1 MHHADGTVR
10 SPVSV
15 ASPADATVAA
25 TRVPALRQ
33 RVLLGTLAVA
43 VGVIVAGLWNPRL
56 VDGFGRDVVMGQTL
70 GNSHELAES
79 FSVRGLSFGFLF
91 AGLAGLAA
99 TFTAC
104 NCVVFTMVPGLACAS
119 DQAGSRVG
127 VLKPL
132 GLFIAAVLLV
142 SASYGA
148 VVGLLGSDGIG
159 AYNAARGAQAR
170 IVFSLIGIAM
180 LAWGVLDLNQALPDT
195 ILGRL
200 RVWLS
205 PVERRAT
212 IMGLLV
218 GLFGVGRPFP
228 VMRDFLSYAASAES
242 PLYGAAVMAIEGLG
256 QIAIMLVL
264 LIGLAS
270 VFRKPLMR
278 WSTRFPQGVTIAPA
292 VALLG
297 GGAFFLAYWGI
308 FPLFDLGG
316 WGFRLGWYG

>member
-1 MHHADGTVR
+1 MHHADGTAS
-10 SPVSV
+10 SPVPV
-15 ASPADATVAA
+15 ASPAAATVAA
-25 TRVPALRQ
+25 TRVPALRR
-33 RVLLGTLAVA
+33 RVRLGALAVA
-43 VGVIVAGLWNPRL
+43 AGVIVAGFWNPRL

-70 GNSHELAES
+70 GSSAELAEG

-104 NCVVFTMVPGLACAS
+104 NCVVFAMVPGLACAS
-119 DQAGSRVG
+119 DQTGSRVA

-148 VVGLLGSDGIG
+148 VVGLLGPDGIG

-180 LAWGVLDLNQALPDT
+180 LAWGVLDLSQALPDT
-195 ILGRL
+195 TLGRL
-200 RVWLS
+200 RGWLS
-205 PVERRAT
+205 PVERRAS

-242 PLYGAAVMAIEGLG
+242 PLYGAVVMAIEGLG

-264 LIGLAS
+264 LIGLVF

-278 WSTRFPQGVTIAPA
+278 WSTRFSQGVTIAPG

-308 FPLFDLGG
+308 FPLLDVGG
-316 WGFRLGWYG
+316 WGFRLGWYS